1 MNDYD
6 YKIRQLQLMLLDE
19 EDDRTGGYGA
29 HLSHWAG
36 KAAPINIHADAIQ
49 ALIDHYE
56 NAGRP
61 EKKITLHTYDLQ
73 TIVIALIYYQQELE
87 SSKYRNPSQEDLD
100 RVARL
105 IDTIADLN
113 KLVREEN
120 NYNLDIIARA

>member
-19 EDDRTGGYGA
+19 KNDKTGGYGA
-29 HLSHWAG
+29 RLSHWAG
-36 KAAPINIHADAIQ
+36 TAKDINIYADGLQ

-73 TIVIALIYYQQELE
+73 MIVIALIYYQTELE
-87 SSKYRNPSQEDLD
+87 HSKYHTPDPEEMERIDRLQDL
-100 RVARL
+100 
-105 IDTIADLN
+105 IGDLN

-120 NYNLDIIARA
+120 DYNLDITARA

>member
-6 YKIRQLQLMLLDE
+6 YKIKQLQLMLDAENDE
-19 EDDRTGGYGA
+19 KTGGYGA

-36 KAAPINIHADAIQ
+36 KAKDINIYADGLQ

-61 EKKITLHTYDLQ
+61 EKKITLHTFDLQ
-73 TIVIALIYYQQELE
+73 MIVIALIYYQTELE
-87 SSKYRNPSQEDLD
+87 HSKYHTPDPEEMERIDRLQDL
-100 RVARL
+100 
-105 IDTIADLN
+105 IGDLN

-120 NYNLDIIARA
+120 DYNLDITARG